1 MGEGNELQ
9 LLLET
14 FFICFT
20 QEIHRPSSE
29 KSGLMKTLFINLD
42 DIKNSMCILNVK
54 GRTGES

>member
-1 MGEGNELQ
+1 MGEGDELQ

-42 DIKNSMCILNVK
+42 DIKKRQHN
-54 GRTGES
+54 